1 MESLFKLTE
10 QQNHVLQMIENED
23 LTLEEAQDTLEALGM
38 EINDKIEAYCHVN
51 RKLSA
56 ELEALKNEEARIKQ
70 LKTEK
75 DSQIKRLKSH
85 LLTAMQNADMTKCDT
100 GLFKVSTRK
109 GVQSINVINE
119 SRIPAE
125 FAPTTIITKVDKIA
139 LKKYL
144 QGGGECEGAELVTGN
159 PSLTIK

>member
-10 QQNHVLQMIENED
+10 QQNHVLQMVENED

-38 EINDKIEAYCHVN
+38 EIKDKIDAYCHVN

-56 ELEALKNEEARIKQ
+56 ELEALKNEEVRIKQ

-75 DSQIKRLKSH
+75 DNQIKRLKSY
-85 LLTAMQNADMTKCDT
+85 LLTAMQNADMTKFDT

-109 GVQSINVINE
+109 GVQSVNVTDI
-119 SRIPAE
+119 SWVPSM
-125 FAPTTIITKVDKIA
+125 FITEKVDVKVDKNA
-139 LKKYL
+139 LKKWI
-144 QGGGECEGAELVTGN
+144 QEGNETIGAELVTGN